1 MNVIL
6 DFCKQCGQLCKPK
19 EPRCENCGQNVEAR
33 ADRCQGIFGE
43 SDGVTMMAI
52 YGHYAPEDVRS
63 AH

>member
-6 DFCKQCGQLCKPK
+6 SFCKQCGALCKPK

-33 ADRCQGIFGE
+33 TDRAEGIFGE
-43 SDGVTMMAI
+43 SDATAMLANSGWYV
-52 YGHYAPEDVRS
+52 PEDLRG

>member
-33 ADRCQGIFGE
+33 VNRCQGIFGE
-43 SDGVTMMAI
+43 SDATALLANSGWYV
-52 YGHYAPEDVRS
+52 PEDVRS